1 MTTFFSYNAL
11 QSQRASGYKST
22 MHALAELIDNS
33 FDANASTV
41 RVVFLEKQENNRKHI
56 TEILVCDDGEGMSTD
71 ILQDALQFGNTTNVD
86 LEEMIRSKKKGKFG
100 YGLPNASLSQCP
112 CVRAYSWRKKD
123 EFFSTY
129 LDLDELGKTKSIE
142 IPEVTGQDIPPHYGP
157 VGAVMEPR
165 HGTIISW
172 QRCDRLSNTR
182 SSTIVEK
189 SSQLLGRLFRYLLG
203 QNRQI
208 VFAQFLYNSVRAKY
222 EPTAPEVFVRPND
235 PLFLMSNTFI
245 ADKLWQEASRVMAG
259 VPDNRNIPKHYAAF
273 AESETKCKPTN
284 IRMDDLCLTYPFS
297 WRGKQYK
304 FELVVSC
311 ADIRIQKPGTRE
323 GGSTEVGKFYGD
335 KARDGNISFVR
346 ADREIATGHFG
357 FYAVTEPRHRWWSM
371 EIRFDADADD
381 LLGLH
386 NNKQG
391 IEFTA
396 TPKLDVTDQWDEY
409 SAELLQAKEKLWLD
423 LTVRIQGAQKAAFKH
438 IREQHKAWDEV
449 NEIVSGPGDT
459 GQLPSGTPLTNNT
472 IVETDGK
479 RNAQFTQ
486 TQKQQLLERLK
497 ERYPQI
503 SPDDIE
509 KAILNYD
516 QSRVRGCVLYA
527 DSESQQLW
535 SFTTVYDFLV
545 ILINTRHEF
554 YQNALHP
561 LRLARAEE
569 ALAAI
574 ELFISSL
581 ASEEQTHFSRD
592 PEAQTLEDF
601 RTYVGVHLN
610 RYMRRVIITEESLR
624 YPQSKETND
633 NSEAVE

>member
-1 MTTFFSYNAL
+1 
-11 QSQRASGYKST
+11 

-33 FDANASTV
+33 FDAEASTV
-41 RVVFLEKQENNRKHI
+41 RVIFLEKQENNRKHI
-56 TEILVCDDGEGMSTD
+56 TEILICDDGNGMSQE

-86 LEEMIRSKKKGKFG
+86 LNEMIRTKKKGKFG

-112 CVRAYSWRKKD
+112 CVRVYSWRKKD
-123 EFFSTY
+123 EFLSTY
-129 LDLDELGKTKSIE
+129 LDLEELGRTQSID
-142 IPEVTGQDIPPHYGP
+142 IPQVTTSAIPPHYGP
-157 VGAVMEPR
+157 VGAVMNPS
-165 HGTIISW
+165 HGAIISW

-203 QNRQI
+203 QNKQI
-208 VFAQFLYNSVRAKY
+208 IFAQYLYNSGRAKY
-222 EPTAPEVFVRPND
+222 EATAPEVPVRPND
-235 PLFLMSNTFI
+235 PLFLMPNTFI
-245 ADKLWQEASRVMAG
+245 AKRLWQEANRVMPG
-259 VPDNRNIPKHYAAF
+259 TPDNRNIPKHYAAF
-273 AESETKCKPTN
+273 AESATKCKPTN
-284 IRMDDLCLTYPFS
+284 IKMEDLCFIYPFD

-304 FELVVSC
+304 FEIVVSC
-311 ADIRIQKPGTRE
+311 ADLRIQKPGTTA
-323 GGSTEVGKFYGD
+323 GGSTDVGKFYGD
-335 KARDGNISFVR
+335 KAQEGNISFVR
-346 ADREIATGHFG
+346 ADREIACGHFG
-357 FYAVTEPRHRWWSM
+357 FYAVTEPRHRWWSI
-371 EIRFDADADD
+371 EVRFDADSDD

-396 TPKLDVTDQWDEY
+396 TPRLDVTDQWDEY
-409 SAELLQAKEKLWLD
+409 SAELLQAKEKLWFD
-423 LTVRIQGAQKAAFKH
+423 LTVKLEAAKKAAFKY
-438 IREQHKAWDEV
+438 IKQQHKAWDEA
-449 NEIVSGPGDT
+449 NEIVSVDGET

-472 IVETDGK
+472 IGETDGK
-479 RNAQFTQ
+479 RAAQFTEV
-486 TQKQQLLERLK
+486 QKQQLFERLQ

-503 SPDDIE
+503 GPDDIRN
-509 KAILNYD
+509 AILNYD

-554 YQNALHP
+554 YVNALHP

-574 ELFISSL
+574 ELFVSSL
-581 ASEEQTHFSRD
+581 AWEEQTHFGRD
-592 PEAQTLEDF
+592 PEAHTLEDF

-610 RYMRRVIITEESLR
+610 RYMRSVVVTEDSLR
-624 YPQSKETND
+624 PPPSKEA
-633 NSEAVE
+633 SEADEAA